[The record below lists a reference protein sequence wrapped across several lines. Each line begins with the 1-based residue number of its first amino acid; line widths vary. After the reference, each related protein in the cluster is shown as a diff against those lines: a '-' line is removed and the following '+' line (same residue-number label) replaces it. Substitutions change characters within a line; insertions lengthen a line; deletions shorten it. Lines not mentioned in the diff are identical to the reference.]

1 MTRIAIT
8 GHRSNKLW
16 GYNYNNANYIKL
28 MKLFKQYIIDA
39 INNDKE
45 HKVEIITGMAIGT
58 DTIFTVAGLYLR
70 DHGYNIKVTCAIPFK
85 GQESKWPLESQNL
98 YNMIL
103 EKADNIVY
111 VCNEGYAKW
120 KMQKR
125 NEYMINLLTSDNDFL
140 IAVWNGTPG
149 GTANCVGYAKKLNK
163 RIIYIN
169 PNSLNN

>member
-1 MTRIAIT
+1 
-8 GHRSNKLW
+8 
-16 GYNYNNANYIKL
+16 
-28 MKLFKQYIIDA
+28 
-39 INNDKE
+39 
-45 HKVEIITGMAIGT
+45 MAIGT
-58 DTIFTVAGLYLR
+58 DTIFAVAGLYLR

-125 NEYMINLLTSDNDFL
+125 NEYIVNLLTSDNDFL